1 MTCELDTRYRVIITL
16 GAVDIFDK
24 TTARV
29 LATVILFAAI
39 GAFVWGARHTLIA
52 FLFAI
57 FFAYVLDPVVSLV
70 ERTKLGHNSR
80 GRSILIVYVILVG
93 SLAILFTFVGP
104 KLVTE
109 GRALAE
115 KLPQLLEGLTSGQ
128 IAREIGSRRGWSWA
142 TQLRAE
148 QFLAAHSEDI
158 LRWAQDAGSRA
169 AEVATNAIWI
179 IIIPILAIFFLKD
192 GRGFS
197 ESLIQTICRGDQ
209 RQFLRG
215 IIEDLNVMLA
225 AYIRAQLLLAA
236 ISLVVYTAILSI
248 LGVPYAVVLGV
259 FGGLAEFVPVVG
271 PLVAA
276 ISILGVSFL
285 LNYPHLL
292 LVAVFLGGWRLVQDY
307 VTAPRIMGR
316 SIELHPLAALF
327 AVLVGAEIAGVLGV
341 YLSVPVIATLRIVYR
356 RWQKYEEQTVE
367 ISREMHTH

>member
-1 MTCELDTRYRVIITL
+1 MN
-16 GAVDIFDK
+16 IFDK

-29 LATVILFAAI
+29 LATVLLFAAV
-39 GAFVWGARHTLIA
+39 GAFAWGARRTLIA

-70 ERTKLGHNSR
+70 ERTRLGHRSR
-80 GRSILIVYVILVG
+80 GRSILIVYIVLVG

-109 GRALAE
+109 GRTLAD
-115 KLPQLLEGLTSGQ
+115 KLPQLLEGVTSGQ
-128 IAREIGSRRGWSWA
+128 IAHEIGIRRGWSWN
-142 TQLRAE
+142 TQVRVE
-148 QFLAAHSEDI
+148 QFLASHSDDI

-169 AEVATNAIWI
+169 AELATNAIWI
-179 IIIPILAIFFLKD
+179 LIIPILAIFFLKD
-192 GRGFS
+192 GGRFS

-215 IIEDLNVMLA
+215 IIDDLNVMLA

-236 ISLVVYTAILSI
+236 ISLVVYTAVLSA
-248 LGVPYAVVLGV
+248 LRVPYAEVLGV
-259 FGGLAEFVPVVG
+259 LGGLAEFVPVVG

-276 ISILGVSFL
+276 ASILGVAFL
-285 LNYPHLL
+285 LNYQHLL
-292 LVAVFLGGWRLVQDY
+292 LVVIFLGVWRLIQDY
-307 VTAPRIMGR
+307 VNSPRIMGR

-341 YLSVPVIATLRIVYR
+341 YLSVPIMAALRIVFR
-356 RWQKYEEQTVE
+356 RWQKFEEVQRNLE
-367 ISREMHTH
+367 LPREMHTR

>member
-1 MTCELDTRYRVIITL
+1 M
-16 GAVDIFDK
+16 DIFDK

-39 GAFVWGARHTLIA
+39 GALVWGARHTLIA

-57 FFAYVLDPVVSLV
+57 FFAYMLDPVVSLV
-70 ERTKLGHNSR
+70 ARTRIGHDSR
-80 GRSILIVYVILVG
+80 GRSILIVYIVLVG
-93 SLAILFTFVGP
+93 ALAILFTFVGP

-109 GRALAE
+109 GRALAG
-115 KLPQLLEGLTSGQ
+115 KLPQLLEGVTSGQ
-128 IAREIGSRRGWSWA
+128 IAREIGSRRGWSWN
-142 TQLRAE
+142 TQVRAE
-148 QFLAAHSEDI
+148 DFLASHSQTI

-169 AEVATNAIWI
+169 AELATNAIWI

-192 GRGFS
+192 GRDFS

-236 ISLVVYTAILSI
+236 ISLVVYTAVLSG
-248 LGVPYAVVLGV
+248 LRVPYAVVLGV
-259 FGGLAEFVPVVG
+259 LGGLAEFVPVVG

-276 ISILGVSFL
+276 ASILGVSFL
-285 LNYPHLL
+285 LNYEHLL
-292 LVAVFLGGWRLVQDY
+292 LVAIFLGLWRLIQDY

-356 RWQKYEEQTVE
+356 RWLRYEEGQKTIELPSEV
-367 ISREMHTH
+367 HTR